1 MHTSV
6 TSVLIV
12 DDHEVFRMGLNML
25 IAPEADLE
33 VVGEAGDGQTAFQQ
47 VRDLA
52 PDVVV
57 MDISMPDMD
66 GIEATRQISA
76 EFPDSKIIAFSIH
89 GGKEYV
95 EDMLRA
101 GAAGYVLKE
110 SALEELV
117 SGIRTVQRGEL
128 FLSASIQDVILSQ
141 FVEDLQENV
150 PPVDEP
156 ANGSLLTTKLHYPGI
171 ARHTVVRARL
181 IEELEAK
188 RYQPL
193 TLVSAPAGYGKS
205 TLVGQWCGKLR
216 QPQRLAVAG

>member
-1 MHTSV
+1 
-6 TSVLIV
+6 
-12 DDHEVFRMGLNML
+12 MGLKL
-25 IAPEADLE
+25 LVDPEADLE
-33 VVGEAGDGQTAFQQ
+33 VVGEAGSGQTAIQQ
-47 VRDLA
+47 VRDLR

-76 EFPDSKIIAFSIH
+76 EFPDSKIIALSIH

-117 SGIRTVQRGEL
+117 SGIRAVQRGEL

-141 FVEDLQENV
+141 FVAG
-150 PPVDEP
+150 PP
-156 ANGSLLTTKLHYPGI
+156 G
-171 ARHTVVRARL
+171 
-181 IEELEAK
+181 
-188 RYQPL
+188 
-193 TLVSAPAGYGKS
+193 
-205 TLVGQWCGKLR
+205 
-216 QPQRLAVAG
+216 